1 MKDWQ
6 LKGIQWGFL
15 ILLVAAS
22 PLLLREVRK
31 GGLAKLNTPPAQAQ
45 NVAIPRKDLERRY
58 KVCYGLP
65 QQTPIALN
73 DTDLNNEVYACER
86 SRS

>member
-6 LKGIQWGFL
+6 LKGVQWGFL

-22 PLLLREVRK
+22 PLILREVRK

-45 NVAIPRKDLERRY
+45 TVAIPRKDLERRY
-58 KVCYGLP
+58 KVCNGLP
-65 QQTPIALN
+65 RNTEIQLN
-73 DTDLNNEVYACER
+73 DNELNNEVYACEQ